1 MQTIVNNNV
10 KGKEEKVKKKKKM
23 TVSQKKEV
31 DKVKL
36 AVVAKECR
44 RVQRQLNNVSHTVE

>member
-1 MQTIVNNNV
+1 MQIIVINNNNV
-10 KGKEEKVKKKKKM
+10 RGAEEKIKR
-23 TVSQKKEV
+23 TVSQRKEV

-44 RVQRQLNNVSHTVE
+44 RVQRQLNNVSLTVE